1 MYDLVIIGCPSYD
14 RIIRNSNRSPNRIL
28 SGPAVTTA
36 VTASKLGI
44 ENMVL
49 VGSASPEFSHQ
60 LSEDYYKFGIP
71 EHYII
76 ESSETCGF
84 EIDCRNGG
92 VPTIS
97 SVLGVPSAIG
107 IRDIPEEFLSSRVI
121 VLSPILQEVNAELV
135 EWICNSSDGIIVL
148 DPQLRTVDENRALTI
163 ISELYVTSKTRSFI
177 DYIISNEHEAAIIT
191 GEADPFVAAEV
202 IVESIADPCII
213 TLDSQG
219 SLYFDG
225 KHFSIIPSQTV
236 EECDIA
242 GAEAAYVA
250 GFAQG
255 LLKHQS
261 PPDCAALAT
270 AVAGFKLLG
279 DGFEFRL
286 NPNQIEQKTRQIALE
301 IETR

>member
-1 MYDLVIIGCPSYD
+1 
-14 RIIRNSNRSPNRIL
+14 
-28 SGPAVTTA
+28 

-49 VGSASPEFSHQ
+49 VGSVSSEFSHQ
-60 LSEDYYKFGIP
+60 LVEEYYNLGIP

-76 ESSETCGF
+76 DSPETCGF
-84 EIDCRNGG
+84 EIDCSVGE
-92 VPTIS
+92 VPRIS
-97 SVLGVPSAIG
+97 SVLGVPKPIR
-107 IRDIPEEFLSSRVI
+107 IRDIPEEFLSSKII
-121 VLSPILQEVNAELV
+121 VLSPLLQEVNDELV
-135 EWICNSSDGIIVL
+135 EWICNSSDGLILL
-148 DPQLRTVDENRALTI
+148 DPQLRTVDEHRALTI
-163 ISELYVTSKTRSFI
+163 ISEFYVTSKTRSFI

-191 GEADPFVAAEV
+191 GEADPYIAAEI
-202 IVESIADPCII
+202 IVESIADHCII

-219 SLYFDG
+219 SLHFDG
-225 KHFSIIPSQTV
+225 KKFSIIPSQRID
-236 EECDIA
+236 ECDSA

-255 LLKHQS
+255 LLNNQS

-279 DGFEFRL
+279 DGFEFQL
-286 NPNQIEQKTRQIALE
+286 NPNQIKQKTRQIALE